1 MLGFGIREKTT
12 SIGTG
17 NLTLSAEA
25 GYPRFSSVFATSVPF
40 YYSILD
46 ASNKP
51 LEHGIGY
58 LSDANTLVRE
68 KIIATFVSGVYD
80 DLAPTPVDL
89 ASGDKFVICTHGQ
102 ASALVGMPGLN
113 ALNLTT
119 KGVLAYN
126 QTWSIST
133 GDVGNGNVLI
143 VWPFRLEAGFECDAA
158 GIRMSAAET
167 GKTAKFALYTCTK
180 DGWAGK
186 KLRECSFT
194 VEVGNRYSTWME
206 GNIFLAPGWY
216 FGAWTT
222 DATAAV
228 GQFVR
233 QINSSAR
240 GQSSTPMALASDA
253 SNTSFARPWSYASKA
268 ITTPLTFPDP
278 MENITAF
285 TLQPITA
292 SVHIPAVVLRAI

>member
-17 NLTLSAEA
+17 DLTLSAEA
-25 GYPRFSSVFATSVPF
+25 GYPRFSSVFSTSVPF

-51 LEHGIGY
+51 LEHGIGS

-102 ASALVGMPGLN
+102 ASALCGIPGLN
-113 ALNLTT
+113 ALNNTT

-126 QTWSIST
+126 QTWSLST
-133 GDVGNGNVLI
+133 GDVGNGNSLV
-143 VWPFRLEAGFECDAA
+143 VWPFQLEAGFECDAA
-158 GIRMSAAET
+158 GIRVSASET

-186 KLRECSFT
+186 KLRECSFD
-194 VEVGNRYSTWME
+194 VAVGNRFSTWTE

-222 DATAAV
+222 DATAAT

-233 QINSSAR
+233 QTNNSAR
-240 GQSSTPMALASDA
+240 GQSSTPMALASDF
-253 SNTSFARPWSYASKA
+253 SNTAFARPWTYASKA

-278 MENITAF
+278 MEGITEF

-292 SVHIPAVVLRAI
+292 GVFIPAVVLRAV